1 MAEKGAAVTF
11 CEVSLFYASLS
22 QTTHAL
28 DNVTLAI
35 DPGEFVA
42 VVGPSGCGKTTLLKL
57 VAGLIL
63 PTSGEVWVDHEKVT
77 RPLKIVGMAFQ
88 NASLLP
94 WRTTL
99 GNILLPLEIVQPYA
113 QQFRRK
119 REEYVRKARELLAL
133 VGLEGFENHRPWQL
147 SGGMQQRVSLCRAL
161 IHSPKIL
168 LLDEPFGALDAF
180 TREELWLV
188 LERVWLD
195 RGTTVIL
202 VTHDLREAVFLAHK
216 VYVMSARPGR
226 ILAEKTVDF
235 PYPRE
240 LELGYSPAFTAL
252 VHDLRRAIGTSR
264 TGECHENV

>member
-1 MAEKGAAVTF
+1 MDAKGAAVAF
-11 CEVSLFYASLS
+11 QEASLLYASLS
-22 QTTHAL
+22 HSTLAVE
-28 DNVTLAI
+28 NVTLSI
-35 DPGEFVA
+35 DPGEFAA

-63 PTSGEVWVDHEKVT
+63 PTSGEVHVDRVKVT
-77 RPLKIVGMAFQ
+77 GPLKIVGMAFQ
-88 NASLLP
+88 NPSLLP

-113 QQFRRK
+113 RQFRKKK
-119 REEYVRKARELLAL
+119 RDYMQKVQELLAL
-133 VGLEGFENHRPWQL
+133 VGLAGFENHYPWQL

-161 IHSPKIL
+161 VHSPKIL

-202 VTHDLREAVFLAHK
+202 VTHDLREAVFLARK
-216 VYVMSARPGR
+216 VYVMSARPGK
-226 ILAEKTVDF
+226 IVMQKDVTF

-240 LELGYSPAFTAL
+240 MELSYTPAFAEL
-252 VHDLRRAIGTSR
+252 VRTLRQAIGISR
-264 TGECHENV
+264 GGVLS

>member
-1 MAEKGAAVTF
+1 MSVKGAAVTF
-11 CEVSLFYASLS
+11 REVALCYTSSRH
-22 QTTHAL
+22 TTWAL
-28 DNVTLAI
+28 EKVTFAI
-35 DPGEFVA
+35 EPGEFAA

-63 PTSGEVWVDHEKVT
+63 PTSGEVWVDQERVT

-88 NASLLP
+88 NPSLLP

-119 REEYVRKARELLAL
+119 KLEYVQKARELLSL
-133 VGLEGFENHRPWQL
+133 VGLEGFENHHPWQL

-161 IHSPKIL
+161 IHGPKIL

-195 RGTTVIL
+195 QGTTVLL
-202 VTHDLREAVFLAHK
+202 VTHDLREAVFLARK
-216 VYVMSARPGR
+216 VYVMSARPGC
-226 ILAEKTVDF
+226 ILAEKSVDF

-240 LELGYSPAFTAL
+240 LELAYTAAFNDL
-252 VHDLRRAIGTSR
+252 VHSLRQAIRMSR
-264 TGECHENV
+264 TGVPT